1 VETFALW
8 TPTTEA
14 DEGAEI
20 LSAKCW
26 MERMIETTKI
36 ESQLWKLLEKGQL
49 TDLSQFHQ
57 PGFFDEVPL
66 YSRQSD
72 VDFLPDDKN
81 EANEILLRF
90 ALKFLKSVVAYEQH
104 RTGYVAAIT
113 VWNFSDALLVPNL
126 FIWCDALRGLK
137 KKLTLQAVTTA
148 FGKEMK
154 QLTQRLNRDEKFEVL
169 EDAST
174 LPETTRVFI
183 ALARPPYS
191 GLAALDYFRRLARVA
206 K

>member
-1 VETFALW
+1 MIDISN
-8 TPTTEA
+8 TE
-14 DEGAEI
+14 
-20 LSAKCW
+20 S
-26 MERMIETTKI
+26 R
-36 ESQLWKLLEKGQL
+36 LWKLLEKEHL

-104 RTGYVAAIT
+104 RTGYFAAIT

-126 FIWCDALRGLK
+126 FVWCDALRGLK
-137 KKLTLQAVTTA
+137 EKLTLQAVATS

-154 QLTQRLNRDEKFEVL
+154 RLTPKLDRRQLFDVL

-183 ALARPPYS
+183 ALAQPPYS
-191 GLAALDYFRRLARVA
+191 GLATLDSFRKLARTA

>member
-1 VETFALW
+1 
-8 TPTTEA
+8 
-14 DEGAEI
+14 
-20 LSAKCW
+20 
-26 MERMIETTKI
+26 MIDTNNI
-36 ESQLWKLLEKGQL
+36 ESRLWKLLEKEHL
-49 TDLSQFHQ
+49 TDLSQFHR

-81 EANEILLRF
+81 EANEILLSF
-90 ALKFLKSVVAYEQH
+90 ALKFLKSIVAYDQH
-104 RTGYVAAIT
+104 RTGYFAAVT

-126 FIWCDALRGLK
+126 FVWCNALRELK
-137 KKLTLQAVTTA
+137 KKLTLQAVTTP

-154 QLTQRLNRDEKFEVL
+154 HLAPRLNSGEPFEVL

-183 ALARPPYS
+183 ALARPPYP
-191 GLAALDYFRRLARVA
+191 GMATLDSFRRTARAA

>member
-1 VETFALW
+1 VEAYTRW
-8 TPTTEA
+8 TTAAEA
-14 DEGAEI
+14 DEGAEN
-20 LSAKCW
+20 LPARRRV
-26 MERMIETTKI
+26 ERMIDTNNI
-36 ESQLWKLLEKGQL
+36 ESRLWKLLEKEHL

-104 RTGYVAAIT
+104 RTGYFAAIT

-126 FIWCDALRGLK
+126 FVWCDALRGLK
-137 KKLTLQAVTTA
+137 EKLTLQAVATS

-154 QLTQRLNRDEKFEVL
+154 RLTPKLDRRQLFDVL

-183 ALARPPYS
+183 ALAQPPYS
-191 GLAALDYFRRLARVA
+191 GLATLDSFRKLARTA

>member
-1 VETFALW
+1 METFSRW
-8 TPTTEA
+8 TTTAEV
-14 DEGAEI
+14 DEGAEN
-20 LSAKCW
+20 LPAKCW
-26 MERMIETTKI
+26 VERMIDTTNI
-36 ESQLWKLLEKGQL
+36 ESRLWKLLEKGRL
-49 TDLSQFHQ
+49 TDLSQFHK

-66 YSRQSD
+66 YTRQSD
-72 VDFLPDDKN
+72 VDFLPDDKD

-104 RTGYVAAIT
+104 RTGYFAAIT

-126 FIWCDALRGLK
+126 FVWCDALRELK
-137 KKLTLQAVTTA
+137 KKLALQAVTTT

-154 QLTQRLNRDEKFEVL
+154 QLAPRLDRGEQFEVL

-183 ALARPPYS
+183 ALARPLYP
-191 GLAALDYFRRLARVA
+191 GLATLDSFRRSVRAA

>member
-1 VETFALW
+1 MIMID
-8 TPTTEA
+8 TTN
-14 DEGAEI
+14 
-20 LSAKCW
+20 
-26 MERMIETTKI
+26 I
-36 ESQLWKLLEKGQL
+36 ESRLWKLLEKENL

-57 PGFFDEVPL
+57 QGFFDEVPL

-104 RTGYVAAIT
+104 RTGYFAAIT

-126 FIWCDALRGLK
+126 FVWCDALRGLK
-137 KKLTLQAVTTA
+137 DKLRLQAVTTT

-154 QLTQRLNRDEKFEVL
+154 QLAPRLDRGEQFEVL
-169 EDAST
+169 EDALT

-183 ALARPPYS
+183 ALARPPYP
-191 GLAALDYFRRLARVA
+191 GLATLGSFRRLARTA

>member
-1 VETFALW
+1 MNDA
-8 TPTTEA
+8 
-14 DEGAEI
+14 
-20 LSAKCW
+20 SN
-26 MERMIETTKI
+26 I
-36 ESQLWKLLEKGQL
+36 ESRLWKLLEKERL

-57 PGFFDEVPL
+57 RGFFDEVPL

-90 ALKFLKSVVAYEQH
+90 ALKFLKSVVAHEQH
-104 RTGYVAAIT
+104 RTGYMAAIT
-113 VWNFSDALLVPNL
+113 VWNFSGALFVPNL
-126 FIWCDALRGLK
+126 FVWCDALRGLK
-137 KKLTLQAVTTA
+137 EKLTLQAVTTS
-148 FGKEMK
+148 FGKQMK
-154 QLTQRLNRDEKFEVL
+154 QLTPRLDRGEQFEVL

-183 ALARPPYS
+183 ALARPPYP
-191 GLAALDYFRRLARVA
+191 GLATLDNFRRTARAA

>member
-1 VETFALW
+1 METFALW

-26 MERMIETTKI
+26 MECMIDTNYI
-36 ESQLWKLLEKGQL
+36 ESRLWKLLEKEHL

-57 PGFFDEVPL
+57 QGFFDEVPL

-104 RTGYVAAIT
+104 RTGYMAAIT

-126 FIWCDALRGLK
+126 FVWCDALRGLK
-137 KKLTLQAVTTA
+137 EKLTLYAATTS

-154 QLTQRLNRDEKFEVL
+154 QLAPKLDRGEQFEVL
-169 EDAST
+169 EDATT

-183 ALARPPYS
+183 ALARPPYP
-191 GLAALDYFRRLARVA
+191 GMATLDSFRRSA
-206 K
+206 KAAK